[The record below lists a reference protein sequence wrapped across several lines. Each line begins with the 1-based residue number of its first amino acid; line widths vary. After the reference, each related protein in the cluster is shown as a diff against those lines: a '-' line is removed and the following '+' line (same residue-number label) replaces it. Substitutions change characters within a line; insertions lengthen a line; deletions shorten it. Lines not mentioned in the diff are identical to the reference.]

1 MRKTLVAVAA
11 ALAFGSLSAHAGD
24 IQMYGLIDVGLS
36 YVHSDADQ
44 PGVDSVDK
52 FTMENAS
59 EFGSRWGIRGTED
72 LGNGYKVGFVLESG
86 FKSDDGTLDQGG
98 RLFGREAHIDLY
110 SPYGTLSAGVLPIF
124 GSVLGANGLF
134 RAIDPLFANYTVG
147 FGSGFATASKLT
159 RVNNALSYVT
169 PTFSGVT
176 GYAMYSF
183 QTDTTDDK
191 NQVEGKSS
199 ADRYAS
205 LALRYQNASL
215 EGILVADTTLY
226 SNQRQGEKKHSDD
239 GFTITVGGNYKF
251 DSGLKFVTFY
261 QYFQDQELNTA
272 QRGGVAATAL
282 TASRAIKATALS
294 TAGARASACTTRWP
308 AARSRAK
315 SPTATWT
322 TRTTLTSRAGRW
334 PRATT
339 IRSASAL
346 PSTPWPAT
354 RRKSLNRPTRKAP
367 PRTATRSSSV
377 RCTASNEGLS
387 GRFSPETAAHARPA
401 FQSPRLLA
409 S

>member
-24 IQMYGLIDVGLS
+24 VQMYGVIDVGLS

-44 PGVDSVDK
+44 AVVDSVDK

-215 EGILVADTTLY
+215 EGIFVADTTLY

-272 QRGGVAATAL
+272 QRGGVAFDGINSFTGGKGYGFVDGWG
-282 TASRAIKATALS
+282 ASFGVHYPV
-294 TAGARASACTTRWP
+294 AGGTLKGQIAYRDMDNQHDVDFTRWTV
-308 AARSRAK
+308 AA
-315 SPTATWT
+315 
-322 TRTTLTSRAGRW
+322 GYDY
-334 PRATT
+334 
-339 IRSASAL
+339 
-346 PSTPWPAT
+346 
-354 RRKSLNRPTRKAP
+354 SLSK
-367 PRTATRSSSV
+367 RTAVYAMAGYSQEKLEQANKESATPNGYQIV
-377 RCTASNEGLS
+377 FGTVH
-387 GRFSPETAAHARPA
+387 RF
-401 FQSPRLLA
+401 
-409 S
+409 

>member
-24 IQMYGLIDVGLS
+24 VQMYGVIDVGLS

-44 PGVDSVDK
+44 AGVDSVDK

-191 NQVEGKSS
+191 NQVEGKLS

-215 EGILVADTTLY
+215 EGIFVADTTLY

-272 QRGGVAATAL
+272 QRGGVAFDGINSFTGGKGYGFVDGGG
-282 TASRAIKATALS
+282 ASFGVHYPV
-294 TAGARASACTTRWP
+294 AGGTLKGQIAYRDMDNQHDVDFTRWTV
-308 AARSRAK
+308 AA
-315 SPTATWT
+315 
-322 TRTTLTSRAGRW
+322 GYDY
-334 PRATT
+334 
-339 IRSASAL
+339 
-346 PSTPWPAT
+346 
-354 RRKSLNRPTRKAP
+354 SLSK
-367 PRTATRSSSV
+367 RTAVYAMAGYSQEKLEQANKESATPNGYQIV
-377 RCTASNEGLS
+377 FGTVH
-387 GRFSPETAAHARPA
+387 RF
-401 FQSPRLLA
+401 
-409 S
+409 

>member
-110 SPYGTLSAGVLPIF
+110 SPYGTLSAGVLPVF

-183 QTDTTDDK
+183 QTDTTEDK

-226 SNQRQGEKKHSDD
+226 SNQRTGEKKHSDD

-272 QRGGVAATAL
+272 QRGGVAADGINSFTGNKGYGFVDGWG
-282 TASRAIKATALS
+282 ASFGVHYPV
-294 TAGARASACTTRWP
+294 AGGTLKGQIAYRDMDNQNDVDFTRWTV
-308 AARSRAK
+308 AA
-315 SPTATWT
+315 
-322 TRTTLTSRAGRW
+322 GYDY
-334 PRATT
+334 
-339 IRSASAL
+339 
-346 PSTPWPAT
+346 
-354 RRKSLNRPTRKAP
+354 SLSK
-367 PRTATRSSSV
+367 RTAV
-377 RCTASNEGLS
+377 
-387 GRFSPETAAHARPA
+387 
-401 FQSPRLLA
+401 
-409 S
+409 

>member
-72 LGNGYKVGFVLESG
+72 LGNGYKVGFKLESG
-86 FKSDDGTLDQGG
+86 FNVGFVLEPVFKSDDGPLDQGG

-176 GYAMYSF
+176 GYALDSF
-183 QTDTTDDK
+183 HTDTTDDK

-272 QRGGVAATAL
+272 QRGGVAADGINSFTGNKGYGFVDGWG
-282 TASRAIKATALS
+282 ASFGVHYPV
-294 TAGARASACTTRWP
+294 AGGTLKGQIAYRDMDNQNDVDFTRWTV
-308 AARSRAK
+308 AA
-315 SPTATWT
+315 
-322 TRTTLTSRAGRW
+322 GYDY
-334 PRATT
+334 
-339 IRSASAL
+339 
-346 PSTPWPAT
+346 
-354 RRKSLNRPTRKAP
+354 SLSK
-367 PRTATRSSSV
+367 RTAVYAMAGYSQEKLEQANPRS
-377 RCTASNEGLS
+377 
-387 GRFSPETAAHARPA
+387 
-401 FQSPRLLA
+401 
-409 S
+409 